1 MAAAGD
7 EVEWFCGSFP
17 GALPEEDVD
26 GVHVVHSGRQWTVHW
41 KAFQRY
47 RGRLRGH
54 FDLVIDEI
62 NTMPF
67 FTPLWADIPRLTLIF
82 QLARE
87 VWWYE
92 SRFPVNAVGYV
103 AERVYLMGYRRIPAV
118 TISRSTESDLRR
130 LGFRGD
136 ITVVPIGIEAGF
148 AIQHPKSS
156 TPTFVYVGRLA
167 RSKRLDHVIRA
178 FALFR
183 SAVGTGHLNIIGTG
197 EPGYIGSLRRLVAGL
212 DLHEYVTFA
221 GHLSRNDKYRLMS
234 QARALL
240 LASVRE
246 GWGLVVTEANSC
258 GTPAVVYNVP
268 GLRDSVRHGQTGLI
282 VDSSPGAM
290 AEAMMRLES
299 DSALYARLANE
310 AKAWSR
316 GFTLERLTVR
326 MREEIAHAVDR
337 HPFIESATCH

>member
-1 MAAAGD
+1 
-7 EVEWFCGSFP
+7 
-17 GALPEEDVD
+17 
-26 GVHVVHSGRQWTVHW
+26 
-41 KAFQRY
+41 
-47 RGRLRGH
+47 
-54 FDLVIDEI
+54 
-62 NTMPF
+62 
-67 FTPLWADIPRLTLIF
+67 
-82 QLARE
+82 
-87 VWWYE
+87 
-92 SRFPVNAVGYV
+92 
-103 AERVYLMGYRRIPAV
+103 
-118 TISRSTESDLRR
+118 
-130 LGFRGD
+130 
-136 ITVVPIGIEAGF
+136 
-148 AIQHPKSS
+148 
-156 TPTFVYVGRLA
+156 
-167 RSKRLDHVIRA
+167 
-178 FALFR
+178 
-183 SAVGTGHLNIIGTG
+183 LNIIGTG
-197 EPGYIGSLRRLVAGL
+197 EPEYIGSLRRLVAGL